1 MPHQQPETSKTDGE
15 RFDDWLI
22 KATEHEFEEFVA
34 EGPKEFSTLP
44 LELLRECKAR
54 VDARIVAEP
63 ETRVF
68 SISDPHVVRLR
79 YWNKIADRLEA
90 EINWRSSKIAKATED
105 SARLFTHSP
114 DYRTVTIR
122 GEKYTLTAQQAP
134 MIQILH
140 EAYKN
145 GNSDV
150 SIAHILEHLEKESSR
165 WQDTFKS
172 NPTARKALV
181 TSGERKGT
189 LRLNL

>member
-1 MPHQQPETSKTDGE
+1 MPHQQPETPMTDGE

-54 VDARIVAEP
+54 VDARIAAEP

-68 SISDPHVVRLR
+68 SISDSHVVRLR
-79 YWNKIADRLEA
+79 YWDKIADRLEA
-90 EINWRSSKIAKATED
+90 EINWRSQKSANATED
-105 SARLFTHSP
+105 SARPFNHST
-114 DYRTVTIR
+114 DYRTVTVR
-122 GEKYTLTAQQAP
+122 GEKHALTAQQAP

-140 EAYKN
+140 EAYEN

-150 SIAHILEHLEKESSR
+150 SIAYILERLEKKSSR

-172 NPTARKALV
+172 NPKARKALIR
-181 TSGERKGT
+181 SGERKGT